1 MGTQGSK
8 DLLSTW
14 IAGWAACRG
23 YDPQDDGRTT
33 SVVLTAKGG
42 IEEHFLYEPSE
53 ELFLQ
58 VAAETKADP
67 NRMLTVATNRM
78 QDLLDAAKPLAL
90 RVIDSEQSL
99 MSTDMSVQDVEDPR
113 APDGFVLDRAEG
125 EGCRRVEVTFDGRP
139 AARGAVSVV
148 GDFAVFDGIVTE
160 QDFRRRGLASFVM
173 RALTASALV
182 DDVRIG
188 LLMASSD
195 GRELYQFLGWQHL
208 ADVFVVRG

>member
-1 MGTQGSK
+1 MGTHGTN

-14 IAGWAACRG
+14 IEGWAACRG

-33 SVVLTAKGG
+33 SVVLTGKGNLQ
-42 IEEHFLYEPSE
+42 EHFLYEPSE

-67 NRMLTVATNRM
+67 NRLLTVATNRM
-78 QDLLDAAKPLAL
+78 QDLLDAAKPLSL
-90 RVIDSEQSL
+90 RIIDSEQSL
-99 MSTDMSVQDVEDPR
+99 MSADMADQDVEDPR
-113 APDGFVLDRAEG
+113 APDGFVLERSQG
-125 EGCRRVEVTFDGRP
+125 PRCRRVEVTSDGRP

-148 GDFAVFDGIVTE
+148 GDFAVFDGIITE
-160 QDFRRRGLASFVM
+160 KDFRRRGLASFVM
-173 RALTASALV
+173 RALTASALE

-188 LLMASSD
+188 LLMASAD